1 MIRDLDGE
9 AAVELLARLRGWF
22 EEAVSSPA
30 YVAWRSEAKQAWDF
44 YDGSQWTAEEIERL
58 GEHGQA
64 AIVINRI
71 GSKIDNLTGGEVN
84 GRTRVIYR
92 SRSGVGVEEQM
103 ARVLSDVG
111 LFVAERGEQ
120 GVELSQMFKASL
132 IAGIGWLDVGVE
144 EGHEG
149 PKIFTRVEDEMLV
162 VWDPLSR
169 RFDLSDARF
178 IARERWLDEAGVK
191 RIFAERGKKVLARL
205 RATKRQGLG
214 LGEAN
219 HVFYADGD
227 GEMFRVVEMQY
238 REVVKQ
244 WRVRLADGRLMA
256 TFERREAED
265 EAVVIEEVVDVPR
278 VMVAYFAGDVL
289 LDVRPVPYGHNEFTL
304 VPMVYKRHR
313 ADGRP
318 YGLVRSAI
326 DPQRELNKRRS
337 KAMHLLNTAQV
348 IADIDAVEDPNIL
361 AREAARPD
369 GMILKR
375 PGKDLRIIRNSD
387 LAASQ
392 VGVMEQAGRDI
403 QEVMGVFDETL
414 GKESNASSGVAIT
427 QRQLAGSLTQMLIF
441 DNFRLAKKK
450 MARQVLALIQQY
462 FDHEM
467 LVAISDRLAAGEAF
481 GNEDVRGR
489 ARLLPETLDWRSMVF
504 DVVVEEVRDVLS
516 SRELEAQRLAA
527 LMKAGVPIPPELLVE
542 ASGVRG
548 KERILRGLGSR
559 ESEHVLPDNGT
570 S

>member
-1 MIRDLDGE
+1 MMMRDLDGE
-9 AAVELLARLRGWF
+9 AGLALLAKVKGWF
-22 EEAVSSPA
+22 EEAVTSAA
-30 YVAWRSEAKQAWDF
+30 YSAWRSEARQAWDF
-44 YDGSQWTAEEIERL
+44 YDGSQWTAEEVERL

-84 GRTRVIYR
+84 GRTRVVYR
-92 SRSGVGVEEQM
+92 SRSGVAAEEEM
-103 ARVLSDVG
+103 ARVLTDVG

-132 IAGIGWLDVGVE
+132 VAGIGWLDVGVE

-149 PKIFTRVEDEMLV
+149 PQIFTRAEDEMAV

-178 IARERWLDEAGVK
+178 VARERWLDEAGVK
-191 RIFAERGKKVLARL
+191 QLFAERGKKVLGRL
-205 RATKRQGLG
+205 QRQSGSNMGGGVL
-214 LGEAN
+214 LSDPLTVAYTDSEQQ
-219 HVFYADGD
+219 
-227 GEMFRVVEMQY
+227 MFRVVEVQFK
-238 REVVKQ
+238 EAVKQ

-256 TFERREAED
+256 TFDKAEAESD
-265 EAVVIEEVVDVPR
+265 GVAVEEVVEIPR
-278 VMVAYFAGDVL
+278 VMVAYFSGDVL
-289 LDVRPVPYGHNEFTL
+289 LDVRPLAYQHNDFTL

-414 GKESNASSGVAIT
+414 GKASNAVSGVAIT
-427 QRQLAGSLTQMLIF
+427 QRQLASSLTQMLVF

-450 MARQVLALIQQY
+450 MARQVLGLIRQY

-481 GNEDVRGR
+481 GEVG
-489 ARLLPETLDWRSMVF
+489 ARKAKLLPETLDWRSVVF

-516 SRELEAQRLAA
+516 SRELEAQRLAE
-527 LMKAGVPIPPELLVE
+527 LVKAGVPVPPELLV
-542 ASGVRG
+542 
-548 KERILRGLGSR
+548 
-559 ESEHVLPDNGT
+559 
-570 S
+570 